1 MSKSVVVIKVGSSL
15 ISQGSLENSVFFKRL
30 AKCIQKFR
38 ENNNKVVLVSSGA
51 ISYGMKKRAIEKKPK
66 NIKQLQ
72 SLSAVGQIGLINA
85 YQKNF
90 DKFGLEVA
98 QVLLSHSD
106 FKSETK
112 SYNIKSSIN
121 NLLRWGITPIINEN
135 DSVSTEEIERGDN
148 DQLSAKLANLI
159 NSKTLIIYTDQ
170 KGLYSKD
177 PRTNKDAVLID
188 EVCLKEIS
196 NQKIILGESG
206 KLGRGGMKTKLS
218 AMKIFLINNQRT
230 GYILSGHERD
240 LFISLQN
247 QKKRTRLKLS
257 RLKSF

>member
-1 MSKSVVVIKVGSSL
+1 MKVGSSL
-15 ISQGSLENSVFFKRL
+15 ISQGSRENSAFFKSL

-38 ENNNKVVLVSSGA
+38 ENDFGVVLVSSGA
-51 ISYGMKKRAIEKKPK
+51 ISYGMKKRGIERKPK

-72 SLSAVGQIGLINA
+72 SLSAVGQIGLIND

-90 DKFGLEVA
+90 DKFKIELA

-112 SYNIKSSIN
+112 SNNIKSSIN
-121 NLLRWGITPIINEN
+121 NLLRWGITPIVNEN

-159 NSKTLIIYTDQ
+159 SSKKLILYTDQ

-188 EVCLKEIS
+188 EVSLKALS
-196 NQKIILGESG
+196 NQKIIFGDSG

-218 AMKIFLINNQRT
+218 AMKIFLINNQRI
-230 GYILSGHERD
+230 GYILSGHEKD
-240 LFISLQN
+240 LFVSLQN

-257 RLKSF
+257 

>member
-1 MSKSVVVIKVGSSL
+1 MSNSVVVIKIGSSL
-15 ISQGSLENSVFFKRL
+15 ISQGSRENSAFFKRL
-30 AKCIQKFR
+30 AKCIQNFR
-38 ENNNKVVLVSSGA
+38 ENDFDVVLVSSGA
-51 ISYGMKKRAIEKKPK
+51 ISYGMKKRGIEKKPK
-66 NIKQLQ
+66 NIKHLQ

-90 DKFGLEVA
+90 DKFKIEVA

-112 SYNIKSSIN
+112 SNNIKSSIN
-121 NLLRWGITPIINEN
+121 NLLRWGITPIVNEN

-159 NSKTLIIYTDQ
+159 NSKKLILYTDQ

-177 PRTNKDAVLID
+177 PRTNEDAVLID
-188 EVCLKEIS
+188 EVSLKALS
-196 NQKIILGESG
+196 NQKIIFGDSG

-218 AMKIFLINNQRT
+218 AMKIFLINNQRI
-230 GYILSGHERD
+230 GYILSGHEKD
-240 LFISLQN
+240 LFGSLQN
-247 QKKRTRLKLS
+247 LPQAVAQR
-257 RLKSF
+257 

>member
-1 MSKSVVVIKVGSSL
+1 MSNSVVVIKIGSSL
-15 ISQGSLENSVFFKRL
+15 ISQGSRENPAFFKRL
-30 AKCIQKFR
+30 AKCIQNFR
-38 ENNNKVVLVSSGA
+38 ENEFDVVLVSSGA
-51 ISYGMKKRAIEKKPK
+51 ISYGMKKRGIEKKPK
-66 NIKQLQ
+66 NIKHLQ

-90 DKFGLEVA
+90 DKFKIEVA

-112 SYNIKSSIN
+112 SNNIKSSIN
-121 NLLRWGITPIINEN
+121 NLLRWGITPIVNEN

-159 NSKTLIIYTDQ
+159 NSKKLILYTDQ

-177 PRTNKDAVLID
+177 PRTNEDAVLID
-188 EVCLKEIS
+188 EVSLKALS
-196 NQKIILGESG
+196 NQKIIFGDSG

-218 AMKIFLINNQRT
+218 AMKIFLINNQRI
-230 GYILSGHERD
+230 GYILSGHEKD
-240 LFISLQN
+240 LFGSLQN
-247 QKKRTRLKLS
+247 QRKRTRLKLS
-257 RLKSF
+257 

>member
-1 MSKSVVVIKVGSSL
+1 MSNSVVVIKIGSSL
-15 ISQGSLENSVFFKRL
+15 ISQGSRENSAFFKRL
-30 AKCIQKFR
+30 AKCIQNFR
-38 ENNNKVVLVSSGA
+38 ENEFDVVLVSSGA
-51 ISYGMKKRAIEKKPK
+51 ISYGMKKRGIEKKPK
-66 NIKQLQ
+66 NIKHLQ

-90 DKFGLEVA
+90 DKFKIEVA

-112 SYNIKSSIN
+112 SNNIKSSIN
-121 NLLRWGITPIINEN
+121 NLLRWGITPIVNEN

-159 NSKTLIIYTDQ
+159 NSKKLILYTDQ

-177 PRTNKDAVLID
+177 PRTNQDAVLID
-188 EVCLKEIS
+188 EVSLKVLS
-196 NQKIILGESG
+196 NQKIIFGDSG

-218 AMKIFLINNQRT
+218 AMKIFLINNQRI
-230 GYILSGHERD
+230 GYILSGHEKD
-240 LFISLQN
+240 LFGSLQN
-247 QKKRTRLKLS
+247 QRKRTRLKLS
-257 RLKSF
+257 

>member
-1 MSKSVVVIKVGSSL
+1 MKVGSSL
-15 ISQGSLENSVFFKRL
+15 ISQGSPENSAFFKRL

-38 ENNNKVVLVSSGA
+38 ENDFDVVLVSSGA
-51 ISYGMKKRAIEKKPK
+51 ISYGMKKRGIEKKPK

-90 DKFGLEVA
+90 DKFKIEVA

-112 SYNIKSSIN
+112 SNNIKSSIN
-121 NLLRWGITPIINEN
+121 NLLRWGITPIVNEN

-159 NSKTLIIYTDQ
+159 SSKKLILYTDQ

-188 EVCLKEIS
+188 EVS
-196 NQKIILGESG
+196 P
-206 KLGRGGMKTKLS
+206 
-218 AMKIFLINNQRT
+218 
-230 GYILSGHERD
+230 
-240 LFISLQN
+240 
-247 QKKRTRLKLS
+247 
-257 RLKSF
+257 

>member
-1 MSKSVVVIKVGSSL
+1 MKVGSSL
-15 ISQGSLENSVFFKRL
+15 ISQGSRENSAFFKSL

-38 ENNNKVVLVSSGA
+38 ENDFDVVLVSSGA
-51 ISYGMKKRAIEKKPK
+51 ISYGMKKRGIEKKPK

-90 DKFGLEVA
+90 DKFQIEVA

-112 SYNIKSSIN
+112 SNNIKSSIN
-121 NLLRWGITPIINEN
+121 NLLRWGITPIVNEN

-159 NSKTLIIYTDQ
+159 SSKKRILYTDQ
-170 KGLYSKD
+170 TGLYSKD

-188 EVCLKEIS
+188 EVSLKALS
-196 NQKIILGESG
+196 NQKIIFGDSG

-218 AMKIFLINNQRT
+218 AMKIFLINNQRI
-230 GYILSGHERD
+230 GYILSGHEKD
-240 LFISLQN
+240 LFDSMQN

-257 RLKSF
+257 

>member
-1 MSKSVVVIKVGSSL
+1 MSNSVVVIKVGSSL
-15 ISQGSLENSVFFKRL
+15 ISQGSRENSAFFKRL
-30 AKCIQKFR
+30 AKCIQNFR
-38 ENNNKVVLVSSGA
+38 ENEFDVVLVSSGA
-51 ISYGMKKRAIEKKPK
+51 ISYGMKKRGIEKKPK
-66 NIKQLQ
+66 NIKHLQ

-90 DKFGLEVA
+90 DKFKIEVA

-112 SYNIKSSIN
+112 SNNIKSSIN
-121 NLLRWGITPIINEN
+121 NLLRWGITPIVNEN

-159 NSKTLIIYTDQ
+159 NSKKLILYTDQ

-177 PRTNKDAVLID
+177 PRTNEDAVLID
-188 EVCLKEIS
+188 EVSLKALS
-196 NQKIILGESG
+196 NKKIIFGDSG

-218 AMKIFLINNQRT
+218 AMKIFLINNQRI
-230 GYILSGHERD
+230 GYILSGHEKD
-240 LFISLQN
+240 LFGSLQN
-247 QKKRTRLKLS
+247 QRKRTRLKLS
-257 RLKSF
+257 

>member
-1 MSKSVVVIKVGSSL
+1 MSNSIVVMKVGSSL
-15 ISQGSLENSVFFKRL
+15 ISQGSRENSAFFKRL
-30 AKCIQKFR
+30 AKCIKKFR
-38 ENNNKVVLVSSGA
+38 ENDSDVVLVSSGA
-51 ISYGMKKRAIEKKPK
+51 ISYGMKKRGIEKKPK
-66 NIKQLQ
+66 NIKHLQ

-90 DKFGLEVA
+90 DKFKIEVA

-112 SYNIKSSIN
+112 SNNIKSSIN
-121 NLLRWGITPIINEN
+121 NLLRWGITPIVNEN

-159 NSKTLIIYTDQ
+159 SSKKLILYTDQ

-188 EVCLKEIS
+188 EVSIKALS
-196 NQKIILGESG
+196 NQTIIFGGSG

-218 AMKIFLINNQRT
+218 AMKIFLINNQRI
-230 GYILSGHERD
+230 GYILSGHEKD
-240 LFISLQN
+240 LFGSLQN

-257 RLKSF
+257 

>member
-1 MSKSVVVIKVGSSL
+1 MSNSVVVIKIGSSL
-15 ISQGSLENSVFFKRL
+15 ISQGSRENSAFFKRL
-30 AKCIQKFR
+30 AKCIQNFR
-38 ENNNKVVLVSSGA
+38 ENEFDVVLVSSGA
-51 ISYGMKKRAIEKKPK
+51 ISYGMKKRGIEKKPK
-66 NIKQLQ
+66 NIKHLQ

-90 DKFGLEVA
+90 DKFKIEVA

-112 SYNIKSSIN
+112 SNNIKSSIN
-121 NLLRWGITPIINEN
+121 NLLRWGITPIVNEN

-159 NSKTLIIYTDQ
+159 NSKKLILYTDQ

-177 PRTNKDAVLID
+177 PRTNEYAVLID
-188 EVCLKEIS
+188 EVSLKALS
-196 NQKIILGESG
+196 NQKIIFGDSG

-218 AMKIFLINNQRT
+218 AMKIFLINNQRI
-230 GYILSGHERD
+230 GYILSGHEKD
-240 LFISLQN
+240 LFGSLQN

-257 RLKSF
+257 

>member
-1 MSKSVVVIKVGSSL
+1 MSNSVVVIKVGSSL
-15 ISQGSLENSVFFKRL
+15 ISQGSRENSAFFKRL
-30 AKCIQKFR
+30 AKCIQNFR
-38 ENNNKVVLVSSGA
+38 ENEFDVVLVSSGA
-51 ISYGMKKRAIEKKPK
+51 ISYGMKKRGIEKKPK
-66 NIKQLQ
+66 NIKHLQ

-90 DKFGLEVA
+90 DKFKIEVA

-112 SYNIKSSIN
+112 SNNIKSSIN
-121 NLLRWGITPIINEN
+121 NLLRWSITPIVNEN

-159 NSKTLIIYTDQ
+159 NSKKLILYTDQ

-177 PRTNKDAVLID
+177 PRTNEDAVLID
-188 EVCLKEIS
+188 EVSLKALS
-196 NQKIILGESG
+196 NKKIIFGDSG

-218 AMKIFLINNQRT
+218 AMKIFLINNQRI
-230 GYILSGHERD
+230 GYILSGHEKD
-240 LFISLQN
+240 LFGSLQN
-247 QKKRTRLKLS
+247 QRKRTRLKLS
-257 RLKSF
+257 